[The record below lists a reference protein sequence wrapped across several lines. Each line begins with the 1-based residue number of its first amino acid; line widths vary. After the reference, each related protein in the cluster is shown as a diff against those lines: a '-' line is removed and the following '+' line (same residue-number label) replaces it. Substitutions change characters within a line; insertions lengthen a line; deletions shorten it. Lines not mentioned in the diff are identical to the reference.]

1 MGLKIGK
8 DTKSI
13 TIIKEVNVLT
23 NSTIIRKGTFGDSP
37 EDIKEIVIPEGVT
50 CIEENAF
57 EGCVDLISIT
67 LPASLKHIRRNAFID
82 CKKLKNVVLPES
94 ISEIECWGER
104 RAWKISLVKPYSDLV
119 KHLIDGL
126 EVELDPPFNWE

>member
-1 MGLKIGK
+1 M
-8 DTKSI
+8 
-13 TIIKEVNVLT
+13 LT
-23 NSTIIRKGTFGDSP
+23 NSTIIHKGTFGDSP